1 METNKWRESLR
12 QMELDEDE
20 EDEKKNSKRK
30 GSKSAKKQ
38 RTNDNDEMMIGEHD
52 DDDIYVEK
60 MVITPQKK
68 AKSEKKL
75 ASIFIMGK
83 KANAIKIV
91 EDPVKV
97 AARQAFLHSSV
108 PQALRDQLASSK
120 VWNTHGYW
128 WSSISLSDLVLY
140 N

>member
-1 METNKWRESLR
+1 
-12 QMELDEDE
+12 MELDEDE

-38 RTNDNDEMMIGEHD
+38 RTNDNEEMLIGEND
-52 DDDIYVEK
+52 DDDIYIEK

-83 KANAIKIV
+83 KANAIKVV

-108 PQALRDQLASSK
+108 PQALRDQLASNK
-120 VWNTHGYW
+120 VLDAHGDW
-128 WSSISLSDLVLY
+128 WSSISLPDLVLY